1 MNRDNLNSSH
11 LNNNNNNKTTKN
23 TTKHEGDPVLCP
35 EEVPSSPSQ
44 LPPTPQSLRVFSQTK
59 LPASPTNQPF
69 YFINLALLG
78 FLFVLLD
85 FPPPLP
91 RRCLYVPTI
100 FLLDL
105 TRGNRIL
112 SSGCGRGMYTLGNQ
126 FSLLAEAVGK
136 GWKDQ
141 RVRTLVGEAVGLH
154 HICEVSPREYG
165 KGWLSDDA

>member
-1 MNRDNLNSSH
+1 MSRGRGLWRVPGRA
-11 LNNNNNNKTTKN
+11 
-23 TTKHEGDPVLCP
+23 EGQWTQQ
-35 EEVPSSPSQ
+35 EVVRGCQYQIPMSWPG
-44 LPPTPQSLRVFSQTK
+44 
-59 LPASPTNQPF
+59 
-69 YFINLALLG
+69 I
-78 FLFVLLD
+78 FVCFAG

-112 SSGCGRGMYTLGNQ
+112 SSRCGRGMYTLGNQ